1 MHIWSKDHKDE
12 FLRELLRHEGL
23 GENWRNPTC
32 GTCHQSLMPPSDL
45 DPHTRNPRIIRCRDC
60 FGGLQECIDCCL
72 QRHARLPLHVLDVNS
87 PTLPLTFVTDLIL
100 FTKEWTG
107 EYWDRRTLKELGLII
122 QMGHNDTPCLNP
134 APTLTTT
141 VLDHNG
147 IHQVAVRFCNCERA
161 LLGDKRIQ
169 CLRAGWYP
177 ASVTDPQT
185 CATFRVLEDFHLL
198 NLTGG
203 LNVHDYIGALERRT
217 DGTRVTLAPVCP

>member
-1 MHIWSKDHKDE
+1 MHIWSKDHKDK
-12 FLRELLRHEGL
+12 FLRELLWHEGL
-23 GENWRNPTC
+23 GENQRNPTC
-32 GTCHQSLMPPSDL
+32 GTCHQLLMPPSDL
-45 DPHTRNPRIIRCRDC
+45 DPHTQNPRIIRCRDC
-60 FGGLQECIDCCL
+60 FGGLQECVDCCL
-72 QRHARLPLHVLDVNS
+72 QHHARLPLHVLDVNS

-100 FTKEWTG
+100 FTKEWMG
-107 EYWDRRTLKELGLII
+107 EYWDRRTLKEPGLII

-147 IHQVAVRFCNCERA
+147 IHQVAVHFCDCEQA
-161 LLGDKRIQ
+161 LLSDKRIQ

-217 DGTRVTLAPVCP
+217 DGTRVTLAPICP